1 MPRSGIAGLY
11 GSSIFRVFF
20 FFLAVPR
27 GLWVYRISVPQPG
40 LEHGPLAVEVQSPK
54 YGAAR
59 EVLFLVF

>member
-20 FFLAVPR
+20 FLAVPR
-27 GLWVYRISVPQPG
+27 ALWVYRISVPQPG
-40 LEHGPLAVEVQSPK
+40 LKHGPLAVEVQSPK